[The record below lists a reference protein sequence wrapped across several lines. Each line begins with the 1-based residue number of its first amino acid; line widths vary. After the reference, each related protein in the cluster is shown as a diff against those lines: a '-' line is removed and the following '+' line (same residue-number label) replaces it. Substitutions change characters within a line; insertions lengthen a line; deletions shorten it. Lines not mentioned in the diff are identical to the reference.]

1 MRPLTLDLP
10 RLERSLLGLD
20 DLEHYL
26 DLETGAVLSL
36 APGDP
41 PPGSEEKYAVQPD
54 RYLQIQPLAQSDVLA
69 MREAFLF
76 DLHEPHAHALLSDAL
91 AGRKPLR
98 TFDYQL
104 EALPQVRQ
112 AWLAFQTRQVRE
124 LALEWLQDHGLEPA
138 PPGWSGDAE

>member
-10 RLERSLLGLD
+10 RIEQALLAQDELP
-20 DLEHYL
+20 HYL
-26 DLETGAVLSL
+26 DLDSGAVLTL

-41 PPGSEEKYAVQPD
+41 LPGADDKYDVDPE
-54 RYLQIQPLAQSDVLA
+54 RYLAIEPLPAGLALA

-76 DLHEPHAHALLSDAL
+76 ELHDPHAHALLSQAL

-104 EALPQVRQ
+104 DSLPQARQ
-112 AWLAFQTRQVRE
+112 AWRVFEARQIRE
-124 LALEWLQDHGLEPA
+124 LTLEWLQDQGLEPA
-138 PPGWSGDAE
+138 RQQA